1 MKLLKRKYAGL
12 VVLTALLGMPL
23 AQAAA
28 ANEVMSEAQ
37 EVVSDSWITSKVK
50 SVFLSNTNIAGLDI
64 KVETVDGV
72 VALSGVVSTAA
83 ERDLAI
89 AKAKEVKGVKGVAAD
104 GLKASR

>member
-1 MKLLKRKYAGL
+1 MKIFNRKYTGL

-23 AQAAA
+23 AQAQAKQTVD
-28 ANEVMSEAQ
+28 EVQ

-50 SVFLSNTNIAGLDI
+50 SVFLTNTSISGLEI

-72 VALSGVVSTAA
+72 VALSGVVPSSA

-89 AKAKEVKGVKGVAAD
+89 IKAKEVKGVKDVAAD
-104 GLKASR
+104 GLKASN